1 MSIGLLSLVSIGK
14 ENLYFSGL
22 PEITFFKVAYK
33 RYTNYAIE
41 PTPQYFKTTPD
52 FGRRC
57 TVNIGKNAD
66 LLSMTYLYVEL
77 PDIQIENF
85 VSNTST
91 IKTFSWVN
99 KVGLALI
106 NFIEVEIGG
115 YFIDRHYGD
124 WINIWNELTNSN
136 SVKDGYNKMIGNVS
150 SMNSFTQSKISYKLY
165 IPLSFWFCLDS
176 GLALPL
182 VSLLNNDV
190 KIHVEFNNIDKCY
203 KISPSYFITTTNTFC
218 IYNKGELFYQNY
230 EGSKIVGEFIYFDP
244 ILQRI
249 YYNPI
254 KGKIN
259 IPKTTTQSISSQ
271 YKLLG
276 NETNYEMNI
285 KPNSVVVKDDDYF
298 KFNKPSMVNSYL
310 LVNYIYL
317 DNYERSLFLSNSNEY
332 IIPVIN
338 TLPDLTVYSTN
349 VIYNLPLYNPTKL
362 IVWRA
367 MLLSNYNSNDLFN
380 YTASPYTDLLSN
392 VSDNIIKNELLY
404 INSKKRMEIDSY
416 QYYTLLQNYQNKFKT
431 TQKGINTYSFSL
443 NPLDLQPSGS
453 LNFSKIDDAYLQLT
467 LNSIINYQNPA
478 IIKAYSVYYNLFRT
492 NNGVGGLGFNN

>member
-41 PTPQYFKTTPD
+41 PTPQFFKTTPD

-57 TVNIGKNAD
+57 SINIGKNAD
-66 LLSMTYLYVEL
+66 LLGMSYLYVKL

-85 VSNTST
+85 VSNSST
-91 IKTFSWVN
+91 LKKFSWVE
-99 KVGLALI
+99 KIGIALI
-106 NFIEVEIGG
+106 NFIEIEIGG
-115 YFIDRHYGD
+115 NFVDRHYGD
-124 WINIWNELTNSN
+124 WINIWNELTISMGIKN
-136 SVKDGYNKMIGNVS
+136 GYNKMIGNIEELS
-150 SMNSFTQSKISYKLY
+150 SQSQSKISYILY

-190 KIHVEFNNIDKCY
+190 KIHVEFNDIDKCY
-203 KISPSYFITTTNTFC
+203 KISPSYFITTTNNFC
-218 IYNKGELFYQNY
+218 LYTKGELFYQNY
-230 EGSKIVGEFIYFDP
+230 ENTKIVGEFVYFDP
-244 ILQRI
+244 VLQRI

-254 KGKIN
+254 KGKFN

-271 YKLLG
+271 YKLIG
-276 NETNYEMNI
+276 NESNFETNI
-285 KPNSVVVKDDDYF
+285 KINSVVVKDDDYF
-298 KFNKPSMVNSYL
+298 KFNKPSLAESYL

-317 DNYERSLFLSNSNEY
+317 DNYERSLFQSNSNEY
-332 IIPVIN
+332 IIPIVH
-338 TLPDLTVYSTN
+338 TLPDQTAYSTN
-349 VIYNLPLYNPTKL
+349 VIYKLPLYNPTKL

-380 YTASPYTDLLSN
+380 YTASPYTDLLTN
-392 VSDNIIKNELLY
+392 ISDNIIKNELIY
-404 INSKKRMEIDSY
+404 INSKTRMGLDNYS
-416 QYYTLLQNYQNKFKT
+416 YYTLLQNYQNLFKT
-431 TQKGINTYSFSL
+431 TQKGIHTYSFAL
-443 NPLDLQPSGS
+443 HPLELQPSGT
-453 LNFSKIDDAYLQLT
+453 LNFSKIDDAYIQLT
-467 LNSIINYQNPA
+467 LNSVINYQNPA
-478 IIKAYSVYYNLFRT
+478 VIKAYSINYNLFRT